1 MEHPEVSVLMTSYNH
16 EPYIAEA
23 IESAL
28 SQITSFEYEII
39 IFDDKSTDRSRE
51 IINEYQQK

>member
-39 IFDDKSTDRSRE
+39 IFDDKSTDRSR
-51 IINEYQQK
+51 